1 MAVSSAPIAAV
12 VKAVREDR
20 LWQRHMDLARI
31 GATGRGGVNRQALTP
46 EDVEARLRV
55 LAWATTRGFSA
66 SVDAIGNVFIRR
78 PGRYPTA
85 SPVVAGSH
93 LDTQPTGGNFDGVYG
108 VLAAFE
114 VLQAASE
121 AGVTTDR
128 PLEARGRANQNGA
141 RFRPPAMDSD

>member
-1 MAVSSAPIAAV
+1 MAASSATIAAV

-78 PGRYPTA
+78 
-85 SPVVAGSH
+85 AGS
-93 LDTQPTGGNFDGVYG
+93 GRSAGAEAA
-108 VLAAFE
+108 VL
-114 VLQAASE
+114 
-121 AGVTTDR
+121 R
-128 PLEARGRANQNGA
+128 HRALPI
-141 RFRPPAMDSD
+141 RHTISV